1 MPVSN
6 PLNARISAIG
16 SYVPSH
22 ILSNADLETMV
33 ETNDEWIVQRT
44 GMRERRIAAA
54 EEFTSHLCIAAVQN
68 MLDRYPD
75 SLSDVELIIVTTHTP
90 DLPST
95 PVACMIQAHFG
106 LPAVGAYDLNA
117 TCAGFAYAV
126 HTASGLVAAGLHRKV
141 LVVGGDSMSKI
152 IDYTDRSTC
161 ILFGDGAGAVVVER
175 EDEHPAFLA
184 HHVGSD
190 GSGGKDVYRTGLAER
205 WQDIPLTGDGKLVQ
219 NGREVYKFAVST
231 VPEGIE
237 QLLTKSGLTNSAI
250 DWFIPHSANLR
261 IIQSIC
267 EKSQIPFE
275 KAIYS
280 LEYYGNTSAAS
291 IPLALDLGVK
301 DGRVQ
306 AGDTLLLY
314 GFGGGLTHAGVILR
328 WG

>member
-68 MLDRYPD
+68 MLDRYPE
-75 SLSDVELIIVTTHTP
+75 SLSGVELIIVTTHTP

-237 QLLTKSGLTNSAI
+237 QLLTKSGLPNSAI

-267 EKSQIPFE
+267 EKSEIPFE

>member
-22 ILSNADLETMV
+22 ILSNADLEAMV

-44 GMRERRIAAA
+44 GMRERRIAAP

-68 MLDRYPD
+68 MLDRYPE
-75 SLSDVELIIVTTHTP
+75 SLKDVELIIVTTHTP

-95 PVACMIQAHFG
+95 PVACMIQAHFD

-141 LVVGGDSMSKI
+141 LVVGGDAMSKI
-152 IDYTDRSTC
+152 TDYTDRSTC

-175 EDEHPAFLA
+175 EEEHPAFLA

-190 GSGGKDVYRTGLAER
+190 GSGGKHVYRTGLSEQ
-205 WQDIPLTGDGKLVQ
+205 WQDIPLTGGGKLVQ

-237 QLLTKSGLTNSAI
+237 HLLTKSGLPSSAI

-267 EKSQIPFE
+267 EKSEIPFE

-314 GFGGGLTHAGVILR
+314 GFGGGLTHAGIILR

>member
-68 MLDRYPD
+68 MLDRYPE

-95 PVACMIQAHFG
+95 PVACMIGAHFG

-152 IDYTDRSTC
+152 TDYTDRSTC

-190 GSGGKDVYRTGLAER
+190 GSGGKHVYRTGLAEK
-205 WQDIPLTGDGKLVQ
+205 WQDVQLTGDGKLVQ

-231 VPEGIE
+231 VPDGIE
-237 QLLTKSGLTNSAI
+237 QLLSKSGLPSSAI

-267 EKSQIPFE
+267 EKSEIPFE

>member
-68 MLDRYPD
+68 MLDRYPE

-95 PVACMIQAHFG
+95 PVACMIGAHFG

-152 IDYTDRSTC
+152 TDYKDRSTC

-190 GSGGKDVYRTGLAER
+190 GSGGKHVYRTGLAEK
-205 WQDIPLTGDGKLVQ
+205 WQDVQLTGDGKLVQ

-231 VPEGIE
+231 VPDGVE
-237 QLLTKSGLTNSAI
+237 QLLTKSGLPSSAI

-267 EKSQIPFE
+267 EKSEIPFE